1 VVACFEFM
9 AGESGNEILRFRL
22 TSIDSWNFAKLVE
35 LNISQNVINL
45 CHLSSMPPSARFA
58 VEEALTVLHH
68 DTIVITP
75 WTVGTVL

>member
-1 VVACFEFM
+1 M
-9 AGESGNEILRFRL
+9 AGESGKEILRFRL

-68 DTIVITP
+68 DSHNSLDGWDCV
-75 WTVGTVL
+75 VRGTKANT